1 MDRGAWR
8 ARVYRVAKSRTQLKQ
23 LSTHTCI
30 SVVVGKQSCLSP
42 PHASLYP
49 NFPSLTPGPSKSPH
63 IPETNCLVS

>member
-8 ARVYRVAKSRTQLKQ
+8 ARVHRVTNSRTQLKQ

-42 PHASLYP
+42 PHASLYLS
-49 NFPSLTPGPSKSPH
+49 FPPLTPDPSKPPH
-63 IPETNCLVS
+63 LLETNCLVS